1 MKTTELYQGQ
11 IIKNYKEMISLL
23 GLEEKD
29 IKGGKSKQLQLKD
42 WERYFKYHKEG
53 QKFVIDE
60 LYENV
65 KEKVDMRGKQDN
77 NTPKYVENIELN
89 IIGELLTKGSDGKY
103 VVGRGVLLRN
113 VGLTNINYSY
123 CKRRQDKLASYLEIK
138 KEVVNDYY
146 NCVDSMLVGNL
157 EKALKNLSNKK
168 LIQLN
173 STLLICKN
181 VITNVTYEH
190 TTRIDE
196 FDEEIEI
203 VKPVVQSDV
212 IYTQATD
219 EERQLI
225 IVTENKVLIEM
236 GFEKLTDVFL
246 KNKLKEYYNKC
257 YKEIRKEIK
266 DINFYFQAYDMIF
279 DFNILANELEKRGY
293 DDWSKELKEQ
303 QQNIVS
309 FGAMDRIISNA
320 EKRKDKAIPDFGELL
335 DSDKKYIRTQD
346 YYLVNYNQLN
356 NSVVNVYAKN
366 IKDKVKKTKNSH
378 L

>member
-1 MKTTELYQGQ
+1 MKIENLKIGT
-11 IIKNYKEMISLL
+11 IKNYKELCELLEWEISS
-23 GLEEKD
+23 GNTK
-29 IKGGKSKQLQLKD
+29 KKQLRILGEICDFEKQGN
-42 WERYFKYHKEG
+42 KYIVK
-53 QKFVIDE
+53 E
-60 LYENV
+60 LYDN
-65 KEKVDMRGKQDN
+65 KEVCMDMRGKQDN

-89 IIGELLTKGSDGKY
+89 IIGELLTKGTDGKY

-113 VGLTNINYSY
+113 VGLTNTNYSY
-123 CKRRQDKLASYLEIK
+123 CKRRQDKLATYLEIK

-168 LIQLN
+168 IIQLN

-181 VITNVTYEH
+181 IITDITYQH

-212 IYTQATD
+212 IYVQATD
-219 EERQLI
+219 EERKLI
-225 IVTENKVLIEM
+225 NVTENKILNEM

-303 QQNIVS
+303 QQNIIN

-320 EKRKDKAIPDFGELL
+320 EKRKDKATPDFGTLL
-335 DSDKKYIRTQD
+335 ESDKKYIRTQD
-346 YYLVNYNQLN
+346 SYIESYNELN
-356 NSVVNVYAKN
+356 NKVINSYAKN
-366 IKDKVKKTKNSH
+366 IKDKVKKSKK
-378 L
+378 LDVQK

>member
-1 MKTTELYQGQ
+1 MNVENLKEKQEV
-11 IIKNYKEMISLL
+11 KNYKELCEFL
-23 GLEEKD
+23 DEP
-29 IKGGKSKQLQLKD
+29 IKTGKSKQLQLRDFK
-42 WERYFKYHKEG
+42 RYFDFHKEG
-53 QKFVIDE
+53 QKIIIDE
-60 LYENV
+60 IFNEE
-65 KEKVDMRGKQDN
+65 KEKIDMRGKQDN

-89 IIGELLTKGSDGKY
+89 IIGELLTKGTDGKY

-113 VGLTNINYSY
+113 VGLTNTNYSY

-157 EKALKNLSNKK
+157 EKALKNLSNRK

-181 VITNVTYEH
+181 VITDVTYEH
-190 TTRIDE
+190 TTKIDE

-203 VKPVVQSDV
+203 IKPVVQSDV

-219 EERQLI
+219 DERKLI
-225 IVTENKVLIEM
+225 LTTESKVLIEM

-246 KNKLKEYYNKC
+246 RNKLKEYYNKC

-266 DINFYFQAYDMIF
+266 DINFYFQAYDIIF

-303 QQNIVS
+303 QQNIVN

-320 EKRKDKAIPDFGELL
+320 EKRQDKATPDFGELL

-346 YYLVNYNQLN
+346 YYLINYNQLN

-366 IKDKVKKTKNSH
+366 IKDKVKKSKNSH

>member
-1 MKTTELYQGQ
+1 MNVEILEEKQE
-11 IIKNYKEMISLL
+11 IKNYKMLCEILN
-23 GLEEKD
+23 EP
-29 IKGGKSKQLQLKD
+29 IKTGKSKQLQIKD
-42 WERYFKYHKEG
+42 WQRYFNFHKEG
-53 QKFVIDE
+53 QKIIIDE
-60 LYENV
+60 IFNEE

-77 NTPKYVENIELN
+77 NTPKYVENVELN
-89 IIGELLTKGSDGKY
+89 IIGELLTKGTDGKY

-113 VGLTNINYSY
+113 VGLTNTNYSY

-181 VITNVTYEH
+181 IITDITYQH
-190 TTRIDE
+190 TTTIDE

-212 IYTQATD
+212 IYIQATD
-219 EERQLI
+219 EERKLI
-225 IVTENKVLIEM
+225 NITEKKILDEM

-246 KNKLKEYYNKC
+246 KNKLKEYYSKC
-257 YKEIRKEIK
+257 YKEIRKDIK
-266 DINFYFQAYDMIF
+266 DINFYFQAYDIIY

-293 DDWSKELKEQ
+293 DDWSKELKEE
-303 QQNIVS
+303 QQNIIN

-320 EKRKDKAIPDFGELL
+320 EKRKDKATPDFGTLL
-335 DSDKKYIRTQD
+335 ESDKKYIRTQD
-346 YYLVNYNQLN
+346 EYITNYNELN
-356 NSVVNVYAKN
+356 NNVINIYAKN
-366 IKDKVKKTKNSH
+366 IKDKVKKSKNSH

>member
-1 MKTTELYQGQ
+1 MNIDKLELKEY
-11 IIKNYKEMISLL
+11 KNYKELCLALNWEVSSGNTKKKQLRI
-23 GLEEKD
+23 LEELCNFDKQGNKYMIKEIYNNKD
-29 IKGGKSKQLQLKD
+29 
-42 WERYFKYHKEG
+42 
-53 QKFVIDE
+53 VCM
-60 LYENV
+60 
-65 KEKVDMRGKQDN
+65 DMRGKQDN

-89 IIGELLTKGSDGKY
+89 IIGELLTNGTDGKY

-113 VGLTNINYSY
+113 VGLTNTNYSY

-181 VITNVTYEH
+181 IITNIDYQH

-203 VKPVVQSDV
+203 VRPVVQSDV
-212 IYTQATD
+212 VYVQATD
-219 EERQLI
+219 DERKLI
-225 IVTENKVLIEM
+225 NITEKKILDEM

-266 DINFYFQAYDMIF
+266 DVNFYFQAYDIIYNF
-279 DFNILANELEKRGY
+279 DILANELEKRGY

-303 QQNIVS
+303 QSNIINN
-309 FGAMDRIISNA
+309 GAMDRIISNA
-320 EKRKDKAIPDFGELL
+320 EKRKDKATPDFGTLL
-335 DSDKKYIRTQD
+335 ESDKKYIRTQD
-346 YYLVNYNQLN
+346 SYIESYNQLN
-356 NSVVNVYAKN
+356 KSVINVYAKN
-366 IKDKVKKTKNSH
+366 VKSNVKKAKK
-378 L
+378 LDV